1 MNKENLQIQQT
12 LKLAYENHKKGNLKL
27 AESLYKKII
36 KVNKKNFEVFF
47 LLGSL
52 CLQKRDFKEAINL
65 LDKAIKIEPKN
76 ANSYQN
82 LGYAFTEL
90 GEFEK
95 AKLALDKAI
104 EIQPKH
110 ADAHFNLANVY
121 KQTRNF
127 EKAKIYYEK
136 TIQIQPTNASALNNL
151 ANVYKRLGKFQQA
164 IKSYNKAIAVKPDH
178 GRAYHNLGYTY
189 NQLGETSKAIIAFK
203 KAFEVQP
210 SNLESLYAWSDLDE
224 EILDLEL
231 KKKIKY
237 IMEKGKLSKKDIGYG
252 NFLLAKYEFKDR
264 NYEKE
269 LEYLLI
275 GHENY
280 YEANQTFFDKGI
292 NYWLKNLP
300 KIKEL
305 EKINKP
311 EINNNIKPIF
321 IIGVPRC
328 GSTVV
333 EKVIASG
340 KNKIPMGE
348 ECGVIS
354 LFVGEIILAE
364 KSFNKNI
371 ENLKEK
377 IHKKYEELDLIKK
390 ESGKIFTDKTLD
402 NFFFLGII
410 KNIFPHAK
418 IINCQR
424 NSLSSIISILKNNLG
439 DVSWAHNLE
448 NIFSYFDLYYKKINT
463 FKNNFPNFIYN
474 LNFENFQ
481 NNPEIESKKLME
493 FCDLPWD
500 KECLEF
506 YKRKDVISYTAS
518 HRQIRN
524 PIYKVSSKK
533 NEPYKNFLYKYGKKY
548 EWFK

>member
-1 MNKENLQIQQT
+1 MSKKNLQIQQT
-12 LKLAYENHKKGNLKL
+12 LKLAYENHKKGDFKL
-27 AESLYKKII
+27 AEILYKKII
-36 KVNKKNFEVFF
+36 KNDKKNFEAFF

-52 CLQKRDFKEAINL
+52 CLQRRNFKEAIHL
-65 LDKAIKIEPKN
+65 LDKAVEIEPQH

-95 AKLALDKAI
+95 AKIVLNKAI

-110 ADAHFNLANVY
+110 PDAHFNLANVY
-121 KQTRNF
+121 KQMRNF
-127 EKAKIYYEK
+127 EKAKIYYKK

-151 ANVYKRLGKFQQA
+151 ANVYKRLGEFPQA
-164 IKSYNKAIAVKPDH
+164 IESYNKAIAIKPDH
-178 GRAYHNLGYTY
+178 VRAYHNLGYTY
-189 NQLGETSKAIIAFK
+189 NQLGESSKAIIAFK

-224 EILDLEL
+224 EILDAEL

-252 NFLLAKYEFKDR
+252 NFLLAKYEFKDK
-264 NYEKE
+264 NFEKE

-275 GHENY
+275 GHKNY
-280 YEANQTFFDKGI
+280 YEANKTFFDKGI

-321 IIGVPRC
+321 IMGVPRC

-354 LFVGEIILAE
+354 VFVGEIILAE

-371 ENLKEK
+371 ESLKEK
-377 IHKKYEELDLIKK
+377 IHKKYEELNLIKN

-424 NSLSSIISILKNNLG
+424 NPLSSIISILKNNLG
-439 DVSWAHNLE
+439 DISWAHNIE
-448 NIFSYFDLYYKKINT
+448 SIFSYFDLYYKKIGT
-463 FKNNFPNFIYN
+463 FKNNFPNFIYD

-481 NNPEIESKKLME
+481 NNPEVESKKLME
-493 FCDLPWD
+493 FCNLPWD

-533 NEPYKNFLYKYGKKY
+533 YEPYKNLLNKYGKKY